1 MAACVSETLSNFVNA
16 GARRAG
22 RRAFAGFIA
31 RMDNC
36 YDELLTDIAVTP
48 SRRVSRGQGGSGR

>member
-1 MAACVSETLSNFVNA
+1 MSETLSHFVNE
-16 GARRAG
+16 GDKRAG

-31 RMDNC
+31 HMDDC
-36 YDELLTDIAVTP
+36 YDELLTDIVVTP

>member
-1 MAACVSETLSNFVNA
+1 MAACLSETLSHFVNE
-16 GARRAG
+16 GDRRAG

-36 YDELLTDIAVTP
+36 YDELLTDIVVTP
-48 SRRVSRGQGGSGR
+48 SRGVSRGQGGSGR